1 MRIFFRGLAY
11 FIVGLIIG
19 YAFGLGLT
27 FLFGIV
33 LTGSGELIWSA
44 PLAIGLGLS
53 TGIATLSWGVSGYS
67 QLTKGFVYSTVS
79 GLIGYSLGVIVD
91 YFVSGSLNISGSVA
105 SAFTLLFGFAAFFF
119 GLYGYHG
126 ITRGLVFQVIG
137 TLVGALFVT
146 LIRLLMGLTATGS
159 FLFTEPAW
167 VFGALVGVVSFFF
180 GVGVMD
186 DWVKWA
192 RGMDTPDHHEDE
204 PGWQKYFGV
213 SLDHKVI
220 GIQYTVT
227 ALFLLA
233 VGGTFAMIFRTE
245 LAESQLQ
252 FLTTTFRLFNQT
264 GPQIYNTLM
273 SLHGMIMIVSILLGI
288 SGIMNYVVPLLLGAH
303 DMAFP
308 RMNAFAY
315 WVSVPASVLLLMA
328 LVLGGFD
335 TGWTGY
341 PPLSARAPV
350 GVQMFFL
357 GVFTAGWSS
366 ILGALNVIATILRM
380 RAKGMTPFRM
390 PILVWASLA
399 TSIIALTA
407 TQLIGLSFQLV
418 LFQRLL
424 DMGFFDPAKGG
435 NPVLFQHLFWFYSHP
450 AVYVFVLPGL
460 GVISELLPVFVRKPL
475 FGYRWVAM
483 SSLGIA
489 LVGFVVWAHH
499 MFTSGMNEYLRVPFM
514 YSTMLVAVPTGV
526 KFFSW
531 VATIWGGKIETP
543 TPMLF
548 VLASIIVFLFGGVTG
563 PPNAMVALDLH
574 LHDTYWVV
582 GHFHDTIFGGFVFPF
597 FAAIYYWFPKATG
610 RRMNEFWGKVHFWIM
625 TPSFLGLTLGM
636 MFIGL
641 RGMRRRI
648 VDYDTNLLGD
658 RIYFNLLGHDFRLI
672 DASHLF
678 LTICGFL
685 IALSILI
692 FFINFFRSMTHGE
705 PATGNVWNS
714 RSPEWQVPSPMPAHN
729 YEVPFEVVGE
739 PYDYGLPGSKFVEFA
754 ATKAGKH

>member
-1 MRIFFRGLAY
+1 MLKTKTVRSGLLLLVLAAA
-11 FIVGLIIG
+11 VG
-19 YAFGLGLT
+19 Y
-27 FLFGIV
+27 
-33 LTGSGELIWSA
+33 S
-44 PLAIGLGLS
+44 IGLGLDLLINH
-53 TGIATLSWGVSGYS
+53 GIKFA
-67 QLTKGFVYSTVS
+67 
-79 GLIGYSLGVIVD
+79 
-91 YFVSGSLNISGSVA
+91 GSVP
-105 SAFTLLFGFAAFFF
+105 SALTLLFAVSAFFF

-126 ITRGLVFQVIG
+126 ITRGLVWQVMG
-137 TLVGALFVT
+137 TFLGALFIT
-146 LIRLLMGLTATGS
+146 LIRWLLVALNPDFKGLVLFGP
-159 FLFTEPAW
+159 FLFSEPAW
-167 VFGALVGVVSFFF
+167 VFGALCGVISFIF

-192 RGMDTPDHHEDE
+192 RGLDTPEHHEDV
-204 PGWQKYFGV
+204 PGWEKYFSV

-220 GIQYTVT
+220 GVQYTVT
-227 ALFLLA
+227 ALALISI
-233 VGGTFAMIFRTE
+233 GGTFALIFRTE
-245 LAESQLQ
+245 LAHSGFQ
-252 FLTTTFRLFNQT
+252 FLSPDPTKFSVFNQT
-264 GPQIYNTLM
+264 GPQMYNTLM
-273 SLHGMIMIVSILLGI
+273 SLHGIIMIISILLGV
-288 SGIMNYVVPLLLGAH
+288 SGIINYVVPLLVGAS

-308 RMNAFAY
+308 RLNAFAY
-315 WVSVPASVLLLMA
+315 WVAVPASVLLLMA

-341 PPLSARAPV
+341 PPLSTRAPV
-350 GVQMFFL
+350 GMQMFFL

-366 ILGALNVIATILRM
+366 ILGSLNVIATVLRL
-380 RAKGMTPFRM
+380 RAKGMTAMRM
-390 PILVWASLA
+390 PIFVWAGIA

-418 LFQRLL
+418 MFQRLFG
-424 DMGFFDPAKGG
+424 MGFFDPTKGG

-475 FGYRWVAM
+475 FGYRWIAM

-489 LVGFVVWAHH
+489 LVGFTVWAHH

-548 VLASIIVFLFGGVTG
+548 VLGGIIVFLLGGITG

-597 FAAIYYWFPKATG
+597 FAAIYYWYPKAVG
-610 RRMNEFWGKVHFWIM
+610 RRMNEFWGKVHFWLM
-625 TPSFLGLTLGM
+625 TPSFLVLTLGM

-648 VDYDTNLLGD
+648 ADYDPAQGFDNV
-658 RIYFNLLGHDFRLI
+658 HLI
-672 DASHLF
+672 
-678 LTICGFL
+678 LTIMAFL
-685 IALSILI
+685 IAISVLI
-692 FFINFFRSMTHGE
+692 FFVNFFVSMKKGE
-705 PATGNVWNS
+705 LATGNVWNS
-714 RSPEWQVPSPMPAHN
+714 RSPEWQVPSPMPVHN
-729 YEVPFEVVGE
+729 YDVPFEVVGE
-739 PYDYGLPGSKFVEFA
+739 PYDYGLEGSKFIEFSPN
-754 ATKAGKH
+754 GKREKHPVAETEKHH